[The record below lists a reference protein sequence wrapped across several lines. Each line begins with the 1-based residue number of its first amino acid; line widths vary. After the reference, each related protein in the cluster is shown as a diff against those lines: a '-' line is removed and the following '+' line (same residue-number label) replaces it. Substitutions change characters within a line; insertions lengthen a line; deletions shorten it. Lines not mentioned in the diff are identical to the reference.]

1 MKKYKSI
8 EVHEDTFCD
17 ICGNSCKDKLGNYE
31 SASLSADWG
40 YSSGKDG
47 TRYDIDLCEKCFD
60 ETIEFLKSKTSPS
73 LPLDPLPLKGH
84 DAHNGF

>member
-8 EVHEDTFCD
+8 EVHEDTVCD
-17 ICGNSCKDKLGNYE
+17 VCGNSCRDKLGNYE

-47 TRYDIDLCEKCFD
+47 ARYDIDLCEKCFD
-60 ETIEFLKSKTSPS
+60 ETIEFLKDTKRM
-73 LPLDPLPLKGH
+73 LPPQIFRGEDPL
-84 DAHNGF
+84 NGF